1 VGGTT
6 CPTTQSWCQEYG
18 FEAFGNRWVRFS
30 NRKLH
35 LGSEDL
41 RHMATPTSAAAF
53 NGSTNRLTG
62 SGITGDNASPS
73 LRSNTD
79 NAIAARSVDLPISH
93 RRETLWVRV
102 FLGSGG
108 LPEDRRE
115 RLSLPGRARLLLP
128 GQAACLPHLH
138 RQDGLCHWSTD
149 RIVCATVSAGRRL
162 EVTPSGARR
171 AGLGLVTGRD
181 LEKVSSGP
189 AGSVLPSLFAR
200 LPPGLPDGHRFA
212 RSLPGFAQLLPGL
225 CPIATELYPI
235 TTEPGPI
242 AAELD
247 ARPLPGPMTTGLW
260 PADPRVGPNNSTSG
274 PLSGFARW
282 LHHGVQRPCFGIDSS
297 R

>member
-1 VGGTT
+1 MGGTT

-171 AGLGLVTGRD
+171 AGSGLVTGRD
-181 LEKVSSGP
+181 LEKRPRSWP
-189 AGSVLPSLFAR
+189 ARLGRAYLPDCHRACPTATVLPDRCRALPSCYRACAR
-200 LPPGLPDGHRFA
+200 LLPNSTRLLPSQA
-212 RSLPGFAQLLPGL
+212 RSLPSLTPDRYR
-225 CPIATELYPI
+225 T
-235 TTEPGPI
+235 
-242 AAELD
+242 
-247 ARPLPGPMTTGLW
+247 R
-260 PADPRVGPNNSTSG
+260 
-274 PLSGFARW
+274 
-282 LHHGVQRPCFGIDSS
+282 
-297 R
+297 